1 MTGDAVAIS
10 MITTV
15 MDHVESILTSI
26 WSPIVLGMFW
36 FALLSLF
43 LHFRK

>member
-1 MTGDAVAIS
+1 MSGDINTLTFVF
-10 MITTV
+10 
-15 MDHVESILTSI
+15 DKVEDILTSI
-26 WSPIVLGMFW
+26 WSPIILGVFG

>member
-1 MTGDAVAIS
+1 MTWQVNFLVQ
-10 MITTV
+10 V
-15 MDHVESILTSI
+15 MDSVEGILTSI
-26 WSPIVLGMFW
+26 WSPIVLWMFG

>member
-1 MTGDAVAIS
+1 MTWS
-10 MITTV
+10 LTTLTNV
-15 MDHVESILTSI
+15 MDSVQSILTTVG
-26 WSPIVLGMFW
+26 SPIILGVFG